1 MDKTSL
7 STGNISLLKTLMD
20 LYAQREKII
29 ASNVANA
36 ETPGY
41 SPARFEFQKQLDTA
55 LNKGTFKLA
64 TTQPGHIPVTPQSI
78 DDVSGKI
85 TRKQDTTGIGDL
97 NGVSLEEEMLALS
110 ENELRFETAAQLMKK
125 KLTILK
131 YAISGGQ

>member
-1 MDKTSL
+1 MDKTSP
-7 STGNISLLKTLMD
+7 STGNISLLNTLMD
-20 LYAQREKII
+20 LYAQREKVI

-41 SPARFEFQKQLDTA
+41 APARFAFQEQLNTA
-55 LNKGTFKLA
+55 LNNGAFTLA

-78 DDVSGKI
+78 ENVTGRI

-110 ENELRFETAAQLMKK
+110 ENELRYETAAQLIKK
-125 KLTILK
+125 KLTIKK
-131 YAISGGQ
+131 YLISGGQ